1 MRSGVRRVLGL
12 ALLGAAL
19 LLSGC
24 AAGLHGVR
32 PVMTVDG
39 QHMDFTDPVER
50 ARGLV
55 ATGQYGLA
63 IDALSQIVHDEP
75 GNVRALSLLAVTYAH
90 LKRYDLSD
98 RYHQQALL
106 VDANA
111 VAALNNWGY
120 SYLMRGD
127 TIRAVGLLERAAA
140 VGKGDPVIAAN
151 LALATGRSGG
161 TTEGVPPQTP
171 PSPVAEQKIQ
181 LSDHVV
187 LVRRTGQLRRIAPG
201 VQLLV
206 TKAPPAALEP
216 EPDSPPRLISSA
228 AGQPVDPRFAQ
239 FRTLFAL
246 FEGEQVAE
254 MSSDPGPEPAPFAI
268 VAEIDDFSTAR

>member
-1 MRSGVRRVLGL
+1 MRSIVRQVLGV
-12 ALLGAAL
+12 ALLSGAL

-24 AAGLHGVR
+24 AVGSHGIR
-32 PVMTVDG
+32 PIMAVDG
-39 QHMDFTDPVER
+39 QHMDFHNPVER

-63 IDALSQIVHDEP
+63 IDALSQVVHDEP
-75 GNVRALSLLAVTYAH
+75 GNVTALNLLAVTYAH

-106 VDANA
+106 VDANS

-127 TIRAVGLLERAAA
+127 SVRAVGLLQRAAA
-140 VGKGDPVIAAN
+140 VGQGDPVVAAN
-151 LALATGRSGG
+151 LVLATGRSGEK
-161 TTEGVPPQTP
+161 TEERPQEAAY
-171 PSPVAEQKIQ
+171 PVAEQNIR

-187 LVRRTGQLRRIAPG
+187 LVRRTGQLRRLAPG

-206 TKAPPAALEP
+206 TQASPATLESEP
-216 EPDSPPRLISSA
+216 EAPVKLISSVA
-228 AGQPVDPRFAQ
+228 EQPVDPRFAQ
-239 FRTLFAL
+239 FRRLFAL
-246 FEGEQVAE
+246 FEGEQVAA
-254 MSSDPGPEPAPFAI
+254 MSRDLGTSPFAI
-268 VAEIDDFSTAR
+268 VADVDDFSML

>member
-1 MRSGVRRVLGL
+1 MRSLARQILGL
-12 ALLGAAL
+12 ALLAGAL
-19 LLSGC
+19 LVSGC
-24 AAGLHGVR
+24 AAGPDGMR

-39 QHMDFTDPVER
+39 QHMDFHNPLER

-75 GNVRALSLLAVTYAH
+75 GNVRALNLLAVTYAH

-106 VDANA
+106 VDANS

-127 TIRAVGLLERAAA
+127 SARAMGLLERAAA
-140 VGKGDPVIAAN
+140 IGKGEPVVAAN
-151 LALATGRSGG
+151 LALATGRSGAQ
-161 TTEGVPPQTP
+161 TEEALPVA
-171 PSPVAEQKIQ
+171 PSPVTEQKIR

-187 LVRRTGQLRRIAPG
+187 LVRRTGQLRRLAPG

-206 TKAPPAALEP
+206 TKASPAVAEP
-216 EPDSPPRLISSA
+216 EREVPPRLISSTGEEPA
-228 AGQPVDPRFAQ
+228 DPRFAE
-239 FRTLFAL
+239 FRRLFAL
-246 FEGEQVAE
+246 FDGERVAE
-254 MSSDPGPEPAPFAI
+254 MSHDPGISRFAV
-268 VAEIDDFSTAR
+268 VAEVDDFSTL

>member
-1 MRSGVRRVLGL
+1 MRSFVRRILGL
-12 ALLGAAL
+12 ALLAGAL
-19 LLSGC
+19 LVSGC
-24 AAGLHGVR
+24 AVSPHGMR

-39 QHMDFTDPVER
+39 QRMDFHDPVER

-55 ATGQYGLA
+55 ATAQYGLA
-63 IDALSQIVHDEP
+63 IEALSQIVHDEP
-75 GNVRALSLLAVTYAH
+75 GNVRALNLLAVTYAH

-106 VDANA
+106 VDANS

-127 TIRAVGLLERAAA
+127 AARAAGLLERAAA
-140 VGKGDPVIAAN
+140 AGKGDPVIAAN

-161 TTEGVPPQTP
+161 TTEEPPQAA
-171 PSPVAEQKIQ
+171 PSPVAEQSIR

-187 LVRRTGQLRRIAPG
+187 LVRRTGQLQRLAPG

-206 TKAPPAALEP
+206 TKASPIVSEP
-216 EPDSPPRLISSA
+216 EPEIPFKLISSA
-228 AGQPVDPRFAQ
+228 TKPPVDPRFAQ
-239 FRTLFAL
+239 FRRLFAL
-246 FEGEQVAE
+246 FDGEQVAE
-254 MSSDPGPEPAPFAI
+254 MSRDPEASPFGI
-268 VAEIDDFSTAR
+268 VADVDDFSTL